1 MEQWL
6 TIGAKTVQE
15 LLEHDPEYKKM
26 MAELAEAEEKYLKVR
41 EKLSP
46 EDQEIIEHYI
56 ALCEDVEYQKT
67 HTAFRVGKMLR

>member
-6 TIGAKTVQE
+6 KFGANQVQE
-15 LLEHDPEYKKM
+15 LLEHDPEYKQM
-26 MAELAEAEEKYLKVR
+26 MAELVQAEEAYLKIMA
-41 EKLSP
+41 KLSP
-46 EDQEIIEHYI
+46 EDRETVEHYI